1 MIDVSKL
8 IATVAAAAAVV
19 LLWGEAVHWRSSRR
33 HLGSGSLAGSR
44 EAVVVLGYKNSS
56 HRANLINRYRVRAG
70 IRSQRPGQ
78 HTKLVLSGGSVSSHI
93 PESEVMARYARDSLH
108 YDGELVSETESRSTW
123 ENIRNVIPL
132 IEDADQ
138 IKIVSNA
145 LHAEKGRVYLRR
157 LRPDLA
163 ERLVKSDDYRF
174 GELILLKP
182 IMAMIGL
189 KDLQGLH
196 T

>member
-8 IATVAAAAAVV
+8 IATVAAATAV
-19 LLWGEAVHWRSSRR
+19 LLWGEVVHWRSSRR

-56 HRANLINRYRVRAG
+56 HRANLINRYRVLGR
-70 IRSQRPGQ
+70 IRTQPRGQ
-78 HTKLVLSGGSVSSHI
+78 HTTLVLSGGSVSSHI
-93 PESEVMARYARDSLH
+93 PESEVMARYARDILH
-108 YDGELVSETESRSTW
+108 YDAELVTETESRSTW

-132 IEDADQ
+132 IEDAGQ

-145 LHAEKGRVYLRR
+145 LHAEKGRLYLRR

-174 GELILLKP
+174 GELVLLKP

-189 KDLQGLH
+189 KDLHGLR